1 MQDGICSGCRE
12 SSSTSSWDLL
22 LLQVNSWNWV
32 WVNCL
37 TPKHRKKQRMLQWK
51 WPFIVNLLIK
61 NCDFPVM
68 LLYQSVTH
76 LYLFDSICGFIG
88 TLWLH
93 CLFRFRAAAMDWLG
107 VLPATHSG
115 HPWGTA
121 TAQGHGPRL
130 CPYVTWVKVP
140 FGYGCH
146 YGWSFQVWNLY
157 WIM

>member
-1 MQDGICSGCRE
+1 MMQDGICSGCRE

-22 LLQVNSWNWV
+22 LLQVNSWNF
-32 WVNCL
+32 CL
-37 TPKHRKKQRMLQWK
+37 SQLFNPKHRKKQRMLQWK

-61 NCDFPVM
+61 KCDFPVM

-76 LYLFDSICGFIG
+76 LYPVVGSLVPRGSCFISN
-88 TLWLH
+88 T
-93 CLFRFRAAAMDWLG
+93 RVAAMDWLG

-130 CPYVTWVKVP
+130 CPYVTWYHEP
-140 FGYGCH
+140 GTDPQAGHFRYETCIE
-146 YGWSFQVWNLY
+146 SI